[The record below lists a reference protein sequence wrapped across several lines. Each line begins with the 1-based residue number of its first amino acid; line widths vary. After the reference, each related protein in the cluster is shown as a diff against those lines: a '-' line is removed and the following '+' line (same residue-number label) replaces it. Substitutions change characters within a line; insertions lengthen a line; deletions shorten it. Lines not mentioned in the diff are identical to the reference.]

1 MSSALDASFAVL
13 SYLLYRESVLRWYRE
28 LSVARGW
35 PWEDDVRL
43 PAAWNG
49 WECASRAMGGDREL
63 QQVDEEKEREEELR
77 EEREVAEEYQV
88 NVKEEREEE
97 EEEGQDEEQDTER
110 TEEADSDED
119 GEQGRPGVPWSQNA
133 RIVRVSAGKT
143 RTKDKYRVVYSDA
156 QRLELEKEFRYNNY
170 ITIKRKLEL
179 SRILGLTDR
188 QVKIWFQNRRAKE
201 RKQKRRMEETAK
213 RQMIDL
219 QQGGGGGGPAASD
232 IQLGGLNHAHLQ
244 GVHGLVP
251 LHRQTPVSG
260 CGGGGGGEARFPR
273 YSLPAGHHQHHQQQH
288 QQHQMVTKSEPRDG
302 LQSQLGR
309 PMSAPINHDGPPSFF
324 QSQSLPAGDDQQE
337 LDNILDDIMNFESQR
352 DGAQRQPN
360 GGPRL
365 TEPSTNN
372 LVNERIAEIRRS
384 LMQAESTIARPAFTS
399 IYLRGSAHYDTRLS
413 DSGYS
418 AGCLAG
424 SAGDTGPQ
432 FSGPGFSS
440 VSHLP
445 PIPPSSSAAP
455 VPHLSTYLSPAGP
468 QLPCSGPVAAHSAP
482 YLPGSSGPYPT
493 YLPPPGPAATPPGS
507 HRPAG
512 PPPPPSTDR
521 LPSFERVLRELEWL
535 DHCSS

>member
-28 LSVARGW
+28 LSVVRGW
-35 PWEDDVRL
+35 PWEEDVRL

-49 WECASRAMGGDREL
+49 WGCASRALGGDQEL
-63 QQVDEEKEREEELR
+63 QHVDKEEENEEELC
-77 EEREVAEEYQV
+77 EEREVAEEEQV
-88 NVKEEREEE
+88 KVKEEREEE

-110 TEEADSDED
+110 TEEAGSEED
-119 GEQGRPGVPWSQNA
+119 GDERPPGVPWSQNA

-219 QQGGGGGGPAASD
+219 QQGGGGGGGGPAASD

-260 CGGGGGGEARFPR
+260 GGGGGGEAGRFPR
-273 YSLPAGHHQHHQQQH
+273 YSLPAGHPMHSEMAASDQHQHHQQHH

-302 LQSQLGR
+302 
-309 PMSAPINHDGPPSFF
+309 
-324 QSQSLPAGDDQQE
+324 
-337 LDNILDDIMNFESQR
+337 
-352 DGAQRQPN
+352 
-360 GGPRL
+360 
-365 TEPSTNN
+365 EPT
-372 LVNERIAEIRRS
+372 
-384 LMQAESTIARPAFTS
+384 AF
-399 IYLRGSAHYDTRLS
+399 
-413 DSGYS
+413 
-418 AGCLAG
+418 
-424 SAGDTGPQ
+424 
-432 FSGPGFSS
+432 
-440 VSHLP
+440 
-445 PIPPSSSAAP
+445 
-455 VPHLSTYLSPAGP
+455 
-468 QLPCSGPVAAHSAP
+468 
-482 YLPGSSGPYPT
+482 
-493 YLPPPGPAATPPGS
+493 
-507 HRPAG
+507 
-512 PPPPPSTDR
+512 
-521 LPSFERVLRELEWL
+521 
-535 DHCSS
+535 